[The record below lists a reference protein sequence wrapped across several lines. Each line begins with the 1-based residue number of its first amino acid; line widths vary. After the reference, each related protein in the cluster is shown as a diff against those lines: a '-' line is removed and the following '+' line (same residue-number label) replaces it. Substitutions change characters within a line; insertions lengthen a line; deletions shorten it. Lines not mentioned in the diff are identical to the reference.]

1 MKRIVLLLGL
11 TVTNLPVVAQNGVYK
26 CTDPAGAVIY
36 QGAPC
41 GNRQGQV
48 TLVEPRK
55 REPES
60 MNADAGTLPQ
70 TASTGSALTGSELIP
85 GMSDTKVLNMRGWG
99 RPQHIARSRGEDG
112 WREEW
117 TYVSRADGATR
128 LVQFVNGKV
137 AAVRS
142 EAQQIARIEPQRSE
156 RRMEPL
162 QIAQTPAL
170 PQTQAQSDP
179 TTARAEEAARVV
191 ERMVRGGPPAAQRW
205 QQDAAATGAFE
216 TATLRP
222 RAEEDAVA
230 NETDAT
236 QVEPSPADLQP
247 APRPNAIQPA
257 PVVIPPPP
265 NVAVVQPA
273 ARGPLIHATPID
285 SRQSTEPAYGME
297 AQPQPTS
304 VTSQVVIRE
313 QQAVAY

>member
-1 MKRIVLLLGL
+1 MKRIVLLLGM
-11 TVTNLPVVAQNGVYK
+11 TMSSLPVVAQNGVYK

-41 GNRQGQV
+41 GVRQGQV

-55 REPES
+55 REPEP
-60 MNADAGTLPQ
+60 MRADAGTLANTP
-70 TASTGSALTGSELIP
+70 STDNLSPLTGSELIP

-137 AAVRS
+137 AAMRT
-142 EAQQIARIEPQRSE
+142 ETQQIARIDPPRQRTE
-156 RRMEPL
+156 RRMEPY
-162 QIAQTPAL
+162 QTARASAL
-170 PQTQAQSDP
+170 PPTQAQSDSP
-179 TTARAEEAARVV
+179 ARVEEAARVV
-191 ERMVRGGPPAAQRW
+191 ERIVRGASPAAQHW
-205 QQDAAATGAFE
+205 QQGAAAAGASE

-222 RAEEDAVA
+222 RVEADAVA
-230 NETDAT
+230 NEIDAT
-236 QVEPSPADLQP
+236 QVEPSPEDLQP

-273 ARGPLIHATPID
+273 SRGPFVRAAPID
-285 SRQSTEPAYGME
+285 TGPDAEPAYVTE
-297 AQPQPTS
+297 AP
-304 VTSQVVIRE
+304 VTSQLAGGERVVI
-313 QQAVAY
+313 Y